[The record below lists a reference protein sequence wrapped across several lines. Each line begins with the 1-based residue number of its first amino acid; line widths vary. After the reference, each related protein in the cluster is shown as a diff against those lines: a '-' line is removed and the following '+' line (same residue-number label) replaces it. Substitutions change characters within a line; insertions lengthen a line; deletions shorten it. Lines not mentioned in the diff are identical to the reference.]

1 VNLKL
6 LDEGEF
12 RLKDHRN
19 TRLVML
25 DFWATWCGPCVQEL
39 PLPAEVAAAS
49 KDKGVVFCAV
59 NQQEKPDQIHRFLK
73 EKKLSITVAL
83 DSEGTV
89 GGAYHVEAIPI
100 LVLIDKSGVVQ
111 SVHIGYNPAI
121 KETLRKE

>member
-1 VNLKL
+1 MNLKL

-12 RLKDHRN
+12 RLKDHRD

-39 PLPAEVAAAS
+39 PLLAEVAAAY

-59 NQQEKPDQIHRFLK
+59 NQQEKPDQIHKFLK

-89 GGAYHVEAIPI
+89 AAPI
-100 LVLIDKSGVVQ
+100 TSRP
-111 SVHIGYNPAI
+111 SPPWS
-121 KETLRKE
+121 